1 MTYNP
6 TPVEITRIYALLGR
20 AGSALQRD
28 MKPAM
33 DRPVREAL
41 VAAGFLTA
49 RKDKAANNALR
60 VELTEAGW
68 EWAGKNLGAP
78 SSLTGGAGVILHG
91 WMAALARYM
100 AASGVPLIDI
110 LCPRPTTP
118 DAEPPPP
125 APLGFEQVYAAA
137 FALGGGQAHVRVRLK
152 DLRRALP
159 DASRE
164 QLDGVLRQ
172 AADEGRIVLYPLDDP
187 RGRSAEDD
195 AASINLGGMP
205 AHILYLN

>member
-1 MTYNP
+1 M
-6 TPVEITRIYALLGR
+6 EITRIYALLGR

-28 MKPAM
+28 LKPAM

-60 VELTEAGW
+60 LELTEAGW
-68 EWAGKNLGAP
+68 NWARKNLGAP
-78 SSLTGGAGVILHG
+78 SSLPGGAGVILHD

-110 LCPRPTTP
+110 LCPRPATDP
-118 DAEPPPP
+118 QPEPPPP
-125 APLGFEQVYAAA
+125 AAPLGFEQVYAAA

-195 AASINLGGMP
+195 AASISLGGMP